1 MQRRTLMIDLSPE
14 QQRAYDRYITARN
27 KMGIGCRVK
36 PRKWIPSR
44 DYLACV
50 DIAGMNHPLFVVND
64 DWVEYKEAFLAW
76 LAIEPRFRHEER
88 LRMSR
93 GDYGTQ
99 DSWDERE
106 RSVPDSFSKLK
117 EEE

>member
-1 MQRRTLMIDLSPE
+1 MIELNLE

-27 KMGIGCRVK
+27 KMGIGCRTK
-36 PRKWIPSR
+36 PRKWIPLR
-44 DYLACV
+44 DYLVCV
-50 DIAGMNHPLFVVND
+50 NIAGMNHPMFVQND

-76 LAIEPRFRHEER
+76 LEVEPRFRHEER
-88 LRMSR
+88 MQMSR

-106 RSVPDSFSKLK
+106 RGVTDSFSKLK

>member
-1 MQRRTLMIDLSPE
+1 MIELSFE

-36 PRKWIPSR
+36 PRKWILSR

-50 DIAGMNHPLFVVND
+50 DIVGMNHPLFVVND

-76 LAIEPRFRHEER
+76 LAVEPRFREEER

-93 GDYGTQ
+93 GDYGTE
-99 DSWDERE
+99 DSWDERS
-106 RSVPDSFSKLK
+106 RLVTDSFSKLK
-117 EEE
+117 DGE

>member
-1 MQRRTLMIDLSPE
+1 MQKKAPMIELNLE

-27 KMGIGCRVK
+27 KMGIGCRTK

-50 DIAGMNHPLFVVND
+50 NIAGMNHPMFVQNY

-76 LAIEPRFRHEER
+76 LEVEPRFRHEER
-88 LRMSR
+88 MQMSR

-106 RSVPDSFSKLK
+106 RGVTDSFSKLK

>member
-1 MQRRTLMIDLSPE
+1 MIELNLE

-27 KMGIGCRVK
+27 KMGIGCRTK

-44 DYLACV
+44 DYLVCV
-50 DIAGMNHPLFVVND
+50 NIAGMNHPMFVQND

-76 LAIEPRFRHEER
+76 LEVEPRFRHEER
-88 LRMSR
+88 MQMSR

-106 RSVPDSFSKLK
+106 RGVTDSFFKLK
-117 EEE
+117 EEK

>member
-1 MQRRTLMIDLSPE
+1 MHVV
-14 QQRAYDRYITARN
+14 
-27 KMGIGCRVK
+27 GRVG
-36 PRKWIPSR
+36 

-76 LAIEPRFRHEER
+76 LAVEPRFREEER

-93 GDYGTQ
+93 GDYGIE
-99 DSWDERE
+99 DSWDERS
-106 RSVPDSFSKLK
+106 RMVTDSFSKLK
-117 EEE
+117 DGE